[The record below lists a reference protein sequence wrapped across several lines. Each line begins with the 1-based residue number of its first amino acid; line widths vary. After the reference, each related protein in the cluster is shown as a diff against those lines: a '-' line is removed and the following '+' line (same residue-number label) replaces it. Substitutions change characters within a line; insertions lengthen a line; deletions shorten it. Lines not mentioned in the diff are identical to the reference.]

1 MAERW
6 RDRGKGERGEG
17 ERCHWVRIFVNGMDG
32 GCLGRLPRVG
42 VESCYSLIRDYDT
55 FQFCGRVVA
64 TTWDESCHELPRETG
79 KVITSYHESR

>member
-42 VESCYSLIRDYDT
+42 VESCYSLITTEDQSTYDL
-55 FQFCGRVVA
+55 
-64 TTWDESCHELPRETG
+64 TTKPGTA
-79 KVITSYHESR
+79 YHEHSYD